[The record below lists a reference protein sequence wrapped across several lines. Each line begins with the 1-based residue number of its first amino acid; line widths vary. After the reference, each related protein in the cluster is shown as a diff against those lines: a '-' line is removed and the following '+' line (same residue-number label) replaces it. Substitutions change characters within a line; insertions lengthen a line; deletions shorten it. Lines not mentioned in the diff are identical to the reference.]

1 MQRRRCYGKVRPSSR
16 GSLAS
21 RAKEA
26 HEQPGSRCLFEKA
39 LGRRLA
45 HQGNTSLRSKRFA
58 SINAGIHW
66 VLTARGLGQA
76 RKYGRGGGRGGG
88 EVGGEGGMGEG
99 GLPLAIFFFLR
110 SPQFARGQNSKTQ
123 RIPAFIDV
131 KRLRRRPGE
140 HRTLWLW
147 TVIPTHLIWG
157 FGRYFLNREI
167 WLWVWN
173 GNEMRWNGH

>member
-1 MQRRRCYGKVRPSSR
+1 MQRLRCYGKVRPSSR

-66 VLTARGLGQA
+66 VLTARGLG
-76 RKYGRGGGRGGG
+76 RRENMG
-88 EVGGEGGMGEG
+88 EEGGGEGGRWG
-99 GLPLAIFFFLR
+99 GGRNGGRRSPPCHFFFLR